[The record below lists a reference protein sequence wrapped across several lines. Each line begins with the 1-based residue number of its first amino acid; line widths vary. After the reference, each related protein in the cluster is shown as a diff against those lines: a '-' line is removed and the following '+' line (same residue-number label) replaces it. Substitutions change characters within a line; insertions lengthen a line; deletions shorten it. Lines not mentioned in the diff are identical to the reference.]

1 MKYLIGFISATILWI
16 LVLAIVPMPSEK
28 VYDCSMAEFHPDI
41 PPIVKE
47 ECRRLRRDTLTP
59 TESTPSRRII

>member
-16 LVLAIVPMPSEK
+16 LVLAIVPMPTEK

-59 TESTPSRRII
+59 TEPTSSRRLI

>member
-16 LVLAIVPMPSEK
+16 LVLAIVPMPTEK
-28 VYDCSMAEFHPDI
+28 VYGCSMAEFHPDI